1 MLNLGFVKSLSE
13 ATLYVKLKDNDVLIM
28 SLYVDDLLVTGSNEL
43 LVEEFKQEMMN
54 VFEMTDLGLMTYF
67 LGMEVKQSQ
76 NEVFICQKKY
86 AKEILKKFQMEECK
100 ATSTPM
106 NQKEKLSKND
116 GADKVDEGYFRS
128 MIGCLMYLTTTKPDI
143 LFAISLL
150 SRFMHGANELHLRA
164 AKRILRYVKGTVS
177 YGVKFEKCQSFK
189 LYGFSDS
196 DWAGSLDDMRSTSGY
211 CFNLGS
217 GVFSWCSKKQEIVAQ
232 STAEAEFI
240 AATAAVN
247 QALWLKK
254 ILSDLSMEEREPTE
268 ISVDNQAAIA
278 ISHNPVFHGKTKHF
292 NIKLYFLREVQKNG
306 DIKLIYCKSE
316 DQLTDLFTKPLPV
329 SRFEYLRK
337 MLGVCTS

>member
-1 MLNLGFVKSLSE
+1 
-13 ATLYVKLKDNDVLIM
+13 
-28 SLYVDDLLVTGSNEL
+28 
-43 LVEEFKQEMMN
+43 
-54 VFEMTDLGLMTYF
+54 
-67 LGMEVKQSQ
+67 
-76 NEVFICQKKY
+76 
-86 AKEILKKFQMEECK
+86 
-100 ATSTPM
+100 
-106 NQKEKLSKND
+106 
-116 GADKVDEGYFRS
+116 
-128 MIGCLMYLTTTKPDI
+128 
-143 LFAISLL
+143 
-150 SRFMHGANELHLRA
+150 
-164 AKRILRYVKGTVS
+164 
-177 YGVKFEKCQSFK
+177 

-316 DQLTDLFTKPLPV
+316 DQLGDLFTKPLPV

>member
-1 MLNLGFVKSLSE
+1 
-13 ATLYVKLKDNDVLIM
+13 
-28 SLYVDDLLVTGSNEL
+28 
-43 LVEEFKQEMMN
+43 
-54 VFEMTDLGLMTYF
+54 
-67 LGMEVKQSQ
+67 
-76 NEVFICQKKY
+76 
-86 AKEILKKFQMEECK
+86 
-100 ATSTPM
+100 
-106 NQKEKLSKND
+106 
-116 GADKVDEGYFRS
+116 
-128 MIGCLMYLTTTKPDI
+128 
-143 LFAISLL
+143 
-150 SRFMHGANELHLRA
+150 
-164 AKRILRYVKGTVS
+164 
-177 YGVKFEKCQSFK
+177 
-189 LYGFSDS
+189 
-196 DWAGSLDDMRSTSGY
+196 MRSTSGY

-217 GVFSWCSKKQEIVAQ
+217 RVFSWCSKKQEIVAQ

-268 ISVDNQAAIA
+268 ISIDNQAVIA

-306 DIKLIYCKSE
+306 DLKLIYCKSE